1 MTQRNDDIIKSY
13 VFLSPNVIAIAS
25 AQEPFLIIQSTNNVE
40 RIFNVQSQ
48 GLINLEDIIASED
61 FDSFK
66 AAVLASKKA
75 FLQASFKNE
84 ELNFIANMTNAYG
97 KKIPFKIKAKFIDA
111 DEQKVIYSFTD
122 LSDMLKLQER
132 FEKQSKESKALL
144 WASEANVFTWDKR
157 SDMLNISD
165 ELSKILGISS
175 KQSRSLSMSLI
186 VFIAFLRA

>member
-1 MTQRNDDIIKSY
+1 MSKAKVS
-13 VFLSPNVIAIAS
+13 V
-25 AQEPFLIIQSTNNVE
+25 
-40 RIFNVQSQ
+40 
-48 GLINLEDIIASED
+48 NLEDIIASED

-122 LSDMLKLQER
+122 LSDMLKLQR
-132 FEKQSKESKALL
+132 DLKNKA
-144 WASEANVFTWDKR
+144 KR
-157 SDMLNISD
+157 ARRCFGRVRQVSL
-165 ELSKILGISS
+165 LGI
-175 KQSRSLSMSLI
+175 KKRH
-186 VFIAFLRA
+186 A

>member
-1 MTQRNDDIIKSY
+1 
-13 VFLSPNVIAIAS
+13 
-25 AQEPFLIIQSTNNVE
+25 LIIQSTNNVE

-111 DEQKVIYSFTD
+111 EGQKVIYSFTD

-157 SDMLNISD
+157 SDML
-165 ELSKILGISS
+165 
-175 KQSRSLSMSLI
+175 
-186 VFIAFLRA
+186 